1 MNLYPYILEIAS
13 KLLGIPGNTREYP
26 WIRPWVYQWDNNQMA
41 ISQIFFK
48 YHERGLKGAKTLR
61 SGQWGHEKGLGQKPH
76 PKSTV
81 AKNQSDHT
89 SIKSIV
95 P

>member
-1 MNLYPYILEIAS
+1 VLKIQTSPNIFIFMFVNKKHKIL
-13 KLLGIPGNTREYP
+13 LV
-26 WIRPWVYQWDNNQMA
+26 VYQWDNNQMT

-48 YHERGLKGAKTLR
+48 YRERGLKGAKTLR